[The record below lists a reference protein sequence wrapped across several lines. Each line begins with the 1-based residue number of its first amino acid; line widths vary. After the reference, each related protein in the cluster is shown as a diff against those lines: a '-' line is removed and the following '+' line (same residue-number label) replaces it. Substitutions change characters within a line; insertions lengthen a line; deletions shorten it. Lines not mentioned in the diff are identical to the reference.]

1 MKKPIQYRICC
12 SLRLLTPP
20 RNERRPMTRLVC
32 LLSLFICATICAR
45 PQINHRG
52 PTGVLASGQNETQE
66 AQEAQEAQTTRGIIP
81 AEFVKAR
88 PAKAHGSAHTAA
100 AGAGRPQYHRTSGTP
115 VAATANLAQLGL
127 TMWRL
132 RPATGADTGA
142 RLIVQKESETIE
154 FVPERLPSDAPLHIG
169 DRIRMSF
176 ESPRKGYLYVIDRE
190 QFADGNLG
198 EPVLIFPTT
207 RTRDG
212 DNQVAAGK
220 LIEIPAQED
229 QPNYFTLQQSGLG
242 TTTQTGEVL
251 TVIVTAKP
259 LEGLAI
265 GSKALTLGGEQVQQW
280 ERQWG
285 ARTETF
291 DLAGGAGKP
300 WTRVEQE
307 AGAKSTRQLT
317 QEDPEPQTIYRVA
330 VRPGAPLLV
339 KVGLHYGGA
348 RAAPLN
354 IRR

>member
-1 MKKPIQYRICC
+1 
-12 SLRLLTPP
+12 
-20 RNERRPMTRLVC
+20 MTRLVC
-32 LLSLFICATICAR
+32 LLSLFICAAIFAS
-45 PQINHRG
+45 PQINHTG
-52 PTGVLASGQNETQE
+52 TTGVLASGQNETQE
-66 AQEAQEAQTTRGIIP
+66 AQETQDAHEAQTTRGIIP

-88 PAKAHGSAHTAA
+88 PAKGHGPHTAA

-229 QPNYFTLQQSGLG
+229 QPNYFTLQQSRLKDAA
-242 TTTQTGEVL
+242 QTGEML
-251 TVIVTAKP
+251 TVIVADKP
-259 LEGLAI
+259 LEGITI
-265 GSKALTLGGEQVQQW
+265 GPKALTLETGQVQQW
-280 ERQWG
+280 EQQWR
-285 ARTETF
+285 ARTEIF
-291 DLAGGAGKP
+291 DLTGGGGKT
-300 WTRVEQE
+300 WTRAEQE
-307 AGAKSTRQLT
+307 AGADGTRQLT

-330 VRPGAPLLV
+330 LKSGAPLLV
-339 KVGLHYGGA
+339 NVGLRYGPMK
-348 RAAPLN
+348 RPPSK

>member
-1 MKKPIQYRICC
+1 
-12 SLRLLTPP
+12 
-20 RNERRPMTRLVC
+20 MTRLVC
-32 LLSLFICATICAR
+32 LLSLFTCAAICAR
-45 PQINHRG
+45 PQINHTG
-52 PTGVLASGQNETQE
+52 TTGVLASGQNETQE
-66 AQEAQEAQTTRGIIP
+66 AQETQDAHEAQTTRGIIP

-88 PAKAHGSAHTAA
+88 PVKGHAPTHTAA

-229 QPNYFTLQQSGLG
+229 QPNYFTLQQSRLKDAA
-242 TTTQTGEVL
+242 QTGEML
-251 TVIVTAKP
+251 TVIVADKP
-259 LEGLAI
+259 LEGITI
-265 GSKALTLGGEQVQQW
+265 GPKALTLETGQVQQW
-280 ERQWG
+280 EQQWR
-285 ARTETF
+285 ARTEIF
-291 DLAGGAGKP
+291 DLTGGRGKT
-300 WTRVEQE
+300 WTRAEQE
-307 AGAKSTRQLT
+307 AGADGTRQLT

-330 VRPGAPLLV
+330 LKSGAPLLV
-339 KVGLHYGGA
+339 NVGLRYG
-348 RAAPLN
+348 PMKQPPSK

>member
-1 MKKPIQYRICC
+1 
-12 SLRLLTPP
+12 
-20 RNERRPMTRLVC
+20 MTRLAR
-32 LLSLFICATICAR
+32 LLSLALCLV
-45 PQINHRG
+45 
-52 PTGVLASGQNETQE
+52 TGASGLLAQD
-66 AQEAQEAQTTRGIIP
+66 AQEGQDTRGIVP

-88 PAKAHGSAHTAA
+88 PAK
-100 AGAGRPQYHRTSGTP
+100 GRPAANGKGGPIYRRTSGTAP
-115 VAATANLAQLGL
+115 VRSAAGDFAQLGL
-127 TMWRL
+127 TIWRL
-132 RPATGADTGA
+132 RPATRSDTGA
-142 RLIVQKESETIE
+142 RLIVQRESETIE
-154 FVPERLPSDAPLHIG
+154 FIPERLRANAPLHIG
-169 DRIRMSF
+169 ERIRLSF
-176 ESPRKGYLYVIDRE
+176 ESPQPGYLYVIDRE
-190 QFADGNLG
+190 QFADGSMG

-207 RTRDG
+207 RTRNG
-212 DNQVAAGK
+212 DNQVTAGK

-229 QPNYFTLQQSGLG
+229 QPNYFTLQQSRLG
-242 TTTQTGEVL
+242 ATAQAGEVL
-251 TVIVTAKP
+251 TVIVSPKP
-259 LEGLAI
+259 LEGIAI

-307 AGAKSTRQLT
+307 AGANATRQLT